1 MENLLL
7 AVISL
12 VILVPIIYFLP
23 LGLSSKGKILVII
36 ISFFLANL
44 GLLAQLSFP
53 LWQTSLVLLV
63 LVFLSSIV
71 IDSRLKKV
79 IYPPLSKKKDLQLED
94 VMTQDVIERERVF
107 FDNEL
112 FDSQNGSKASSRKTS
127 NLVKIIASPSEM
139 RTDDYREDVLIDEI
153 TPEVKIESLK
163 KEVFQKQLSFEKDNL
178 PEEVKLIEDSGE
190 DFEEDISFLFN
201 REELFKES
209 FNGYTHQTQV
219 KEEDLGYMSEIER
232 MIAET
237 DSSGQTEN
245 IELNLLNYQLEE
257 VAATKEIN
265 NETSNITSLDNDE
278 IQVLKLEKIEPRLET
293 ADSIEDDEPVI
304 WEDVIEPIKIFKINN
319 SNQGG

>member
-53 LWQTSLVLLV
+53 LWQTSLILLL

-71 IDSRLKKV
+71 IDSRLRKI
-79 IYPPLSKKKDLQLED
+79 IYPLSMKKIFHSHDEMTLDL
-94 VMTQDVIERERVF
+94 IEREV
-107 FDNEL
+107 DLENEL
-112 FDSQNGSKASSRKTS
+112 PALQNAIEVSSRKTS
-127 NLVKIIASPSEM
+127 NLDKIIASPSEM

-219 KEEDLGYMSEIER
+219 KEEDLGYMSDIER

-245 IELNLLNYQLEE
+245 IELSLLDYQLEE

>member
-71 IDSRLKKV
+71 IDSRLRKI
-79 IYPPLSKKKDLQLED
+79 IYPLSMKKIFHSHDEMTLDL
-94 VMTQDVIERERVF
+94 IEREV
-107 FDNEL
+107 DLENEL
-112 FDSQNGSKASSRKTS
+112 PALQNAIEVSSRKTS
-127 NLVKIIASPSEM
+127 NLDKIIASPSEM

>member
-53 LWQTSLVLLV
+53 LWQTSLILLL

-71 IDSRLKKV
+71 IDSRLRKI
-79 IYPPLSKKKDLQLED
+79 IYPLSMKKIFHSHDEMTLDL
-94 VMTQDVIERERVF
+94 IEREV
-107 FDNEL
+107 DLENEL
-112 FDSQNGSKASSRKTS
+112 PALQNAIEVSSRKTS
-127 NLVKIIASPSEM
+127 NLVKIIASLSEM